1 MPPRNHVAHST
12 PALVSSTSSYG
23 STNPMSR
30 SRTTASQNHA
40 MSSTERRTS
49 SSYVPI
55 PWARMKRVT
64 FARSTYAGAGD
75 QTTSCTGAW

>member
-1 MPPRNHVAHST
+1 MPPRNQVVHST

-30 SRTTASQNHA
+30 SRTTASQNHT
-40 MSSTERRTS
+40 MSSIERRTS

-64 FARSTYAGAGD
+64 FARSTYAGVGD